1 MLAELNIENIAV
13 IENADITLVPGLN
26 VLTGE
31 TGAGKSIV
39 IDALGAILGGRT
51 SRDLVRTGA
60 DKAAVTAV
68 FTSDG
73 TEGWFEE
80 NEIEL
85 EDNVVIRRRISADGK
100 SSAVVNGVPVAAGTL
115 RSLGALLLDIH
126 GQNDGRQLMD
136 EGRHREYLDGFA
148 SVEADLAAYRKR
160 YETYTAMLSDIHALD
175 MDELEK
181 RRLEESLRY
190 RIAELEAADLK
201 AGEQDE
207 LSARRELLRNA
218 GKLTEALDASYDALY
233 GARGSAAEQVGD
245 AAVTAERA
253 AALVPELNG
262 VVVQID
268 EARHLIE
275 DAAERLRDF
284 RESLDFSPEEYDA
297 LETRLALI
305 RRLGKKFGTDEA
317 GLIALLAQSKRELEA
332 LEYAEERRAGLEAE
346 LAEYQK
352 QTRAAAEA
360 ISAKRKEAAAV
371 LQKRIEEGLKELNM
385 PSVRFE
391 AEILPVGGEP
401 GFDGSGCDEVRFLMS
416 ANAGEAPGRISRIA
430 SGGELARIMLVM
442 KDVLSERD
450 AVQTMVFD
458 EIDEG
463 VSGVAAQR
471 VGEKLARLS
480 GNKQV
485 ICVTHLP
492 QIAAMADGHFR
503 IEKTERNGRTFTAI
517 TFLDGEGR
525 TRELA
530 RLHGGENITPIT
542 LASAKEQLEAAE
554 QYKAGYRK
562 GQQK

>member
-1 MLAELNIENIAV
+1 
-13 IENADITLVPGLN
+13 
-26 VLTGE
+26 
-31 TGAGKSIV
+31 
-39 IDALGAILGGRT
+39 
-51 SRDLVRTGA
+51 
-60 DKAAVTAV
+60 
-68 FTSDG
+68 
-73 TEGWFEE
+73 
-80 NEIEL
+80 
-85 EDNVVIRRRISADGK
+85 
-100 SSAVVNGVPVAAGTL
+100 
-115 RSLGALLLDIH
+115 
-126 GQNDGRQLMD
+126 MD

-148 SVEADLAAYRKR
+148 GVEADLAAYRKR

-305 RRLGKKFGTDEA
+305 RRLGKKFGT
-317 GLIALLAQSKRELEA
+317 
-332 LEYAEERRAGLEAE
+332 
-346 LAEYQK
+346 YQK